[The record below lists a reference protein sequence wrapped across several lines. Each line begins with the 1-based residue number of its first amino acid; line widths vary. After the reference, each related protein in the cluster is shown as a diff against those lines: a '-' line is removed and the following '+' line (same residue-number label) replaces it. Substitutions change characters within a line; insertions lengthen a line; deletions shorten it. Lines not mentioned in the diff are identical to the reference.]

1 MLDLLRT
8 KGARSWV
15 SLSILA
21 IMALGL
27 VFYFGYSDY
36 SRIFTAGATVE
47 DIATVNGEEI
57 SAKKF
62 ENIVENQLQK
72 FGANNGAQ
80 LPPALLEVVRQNTL
94 QQLIV
99 LKIFARQARQ
109 MGLMV
114 SNDELI
120 SAITSNPALSK
131 DGMFDKKFYL
141 QVYKPTYLQ
150 QTGEDYEKALTEELL
165 AEKFE
170 GFVKNSIS
178 VSEPEV
184 YEEFLLSQT
193 QLNLQKITVPS
204 SNWGM
209 SESAASQPES
219 NSPAFQTKK
228 QIEEDLV
235 KVLQDKTAKN
245 QKPLDTLKK
254 KYSLKVE
261 ETGPHSLR
269 DRTAFVGTPQASEA
283 LACIV
288 KLNSENPTCVGGF
301 DINGQW
307 TFFKLISRKEPD
319 LTQFESQKEALQ
331 KTLLQ
336 RKQLL
341 SLQEIQK
348 DLLSKAKIDSRLPP
362 IQNN

>member
-15 SLSILA
+15 SISILA

-62 ENIVENQLQK
+62 ENIVENELQK
-72 FGANNGAQ
+72 FGANGAK
-80 LPPALLEVVRQNTL
+80 LPPALLEIVRQNTL

-114 SNDELI
+114 SNEELI
-120 SAITSNPALSK
+120 NAITSNPNLSK
-131 DGMFDKKFYL
+131 DGMFDKKYYL
-141 QVYKPTYLQ
+141 KVYKPTYLQ

-170 GFVKNSIS
+170 EFVKKSIS

-184 YEEFLLSQT
+184 YEEFILSQT
-193 QLNLQKITVPS
+193 QLNLQKITVPAH
-204 SNWGM
+204 NWGL
-209 SESAASQPES
+209 SESATSQPES
-219 NSPAFQTKK
+219 GSAAFETKK
-228 QIEEDLV
+228 EIGNELL

-245 QKPLDTLKK
+245 QKPLEALKK
-254 KYSLKVE
+254 KYSLKIE

-269 DRTAFVGTPQASEA
+269 DRTAFVGTPQAGEA

-288 KLNSENPTCVGGF
+288 KLTSEKPTCVEGF

-319 LTQFESQKEALQ
+319 LSQFDSQKEAL
-331 KTLLQ
+331 KETLLQ

-348 DLLSKAKIDSRLPP
+348 DLLSKAKIESRLPP
-362 IQNN
+362 IQKN